1 MTTYSEIIDLL
12 KEEEVVNE
20 FYRFQ
25 GANSFEYYNIKS
37 NHFDNSG
44 NHYVY
49 FSRTKNH
56 HYYFSVR
63 RIRQLINTTVLKN
76 TPYIISN
83 KQLKDDRTFH
93 QISNLIINSDSLKN

>member
-25 GANSFEYYNIKS
+25 VANSFEYYNIKS

-49 FSRTKNH
+49 
-56 HYYFSVR
+56 YF
-63 RIRQLINTTVLKN
+63 
-76 TPYIISN
+76 
-83 KQLKDDRTFH
+83 
-93 QISNLIINSDSLKN
+93 